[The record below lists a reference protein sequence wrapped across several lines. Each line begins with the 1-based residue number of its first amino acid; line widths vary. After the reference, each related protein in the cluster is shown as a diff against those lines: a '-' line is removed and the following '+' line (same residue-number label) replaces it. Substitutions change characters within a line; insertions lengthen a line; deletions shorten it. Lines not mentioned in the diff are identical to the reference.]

1 MSTSLYLKLVSATA
15 AVLMAGV
22 TAAQA
27 AGEKV
32 CEDYAHAAIVQVRG
46 GMSQPR
52 CEGGM
57 RGTRWSPEWRVHYDW
72 SRGASYQQIGAERDA
87 RTEHLR
93 ACR

>member
-1 MSTSLYLKLVSATA
+1 MSTNLSLKLVSTA
-15 AVLMAGV
+15 AALLLAGV
-22 TAAQA
+22 TTAQA

-32 CEDYAHAAIVQVRG
+32 CEDYAHAAIVQVRAS
-46 GMSQPR
+46 MSVPR

-57 RGTRWSPEWRVHYDW
+57 RGSRWSPEWRVHYDW
-72 SRGASYQQIGAERDA
+72 CRGASYQQIGAERDA